1 MKDLTN
7 INGWSHIIIITMMSI
22 MIFAISSCSKKDI
35 KIELT
40 PSCLISLSELKNEDV
55 IKLLTKDGWTR
66 YSGVYTDYTYKKSG
80 IDGNVELMEKK
91 NLDERVVRFSTE
103 SDALYRQWY
112 KELESMGYN
121 FKDVSEFKGLH
132 ELLCE
137 PKSEGT
143 PVITLIFSDIYSDA
157 DFTNVIGHSYSMFT
171 ESISI
176 NQDK

>member
-1 MKDLTN
+1 
-7 INGWSHIIIITMMSI
+7 MMSI

-80 IDGNVELMEKK
+80 IDGNVELIEE
-91 NLDERVVRFSTE
+91 NNHDERVIHFSTE
-103 SDALYRQWY
+103 SDALYQQWY

-121 FKDVSEFKGLH
+121 FKDVSELEGLQ
-132 ELLCE
+132 ELRCE
-137 PKSEGT
+137 SDSEDK
-143 PVITLIFSDIYSDA
+143 PVIILINGEIYSDSA
-157 DFTNVIGHSYSMFT
+157 GTNVIGHSYSMHT
-171 ESISI
+171 ESNFII
-176 NQDK
+176 QDK